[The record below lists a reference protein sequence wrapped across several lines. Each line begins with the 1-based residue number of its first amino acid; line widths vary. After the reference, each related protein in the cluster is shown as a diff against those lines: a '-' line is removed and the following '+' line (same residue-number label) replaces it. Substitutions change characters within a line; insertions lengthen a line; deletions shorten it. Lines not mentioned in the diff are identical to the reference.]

1 MKAEKIQDG
10 VIRLEY
16 VAGDRVSE
24 YATQLEDSIGK
35 VANMIGAS
43 PEQLEGR
50 MSRLIEEKAK
60 LERTLQDYRKMY
72 MKEIMKKTEPEKVG
86 NDILLYVFSTIDQEI
101 NKDLMKYFTTGN
113 KG

>member
-1 MKAEKIQDG
+1 
-10 VIRLEY
+10 
-16 VAGDRVSE
+16 
-24 YATQLEDSIGK
+24 
-35 VANMIGAS
+35 
-43 PEQLEGR
+43 
-50 MSRLIEEKAK
+50 
-60 LERTLQDYRKMY
+60 